1 MVKSARLQGPAREN
15 QRQRVDFLKLEGFL
29 SKNTREGVSD
39 DLNHRIADQ
48 RIGSDPAD
56 APVDASAQ
64 RALTGGD
71 GCQWLEGE
79 AGWPIWPNAR
89 GVGADW
95 RDLEAEHAGTNRYLR
110 IWAFGSGAN
119 GRDGAHEA

>member
-15 QRQRVDFLKLEGFL
+15 QRQWVDFLKLEGFL

-71 GCQWLEGE
+71 GCQ
-79 AGWPIWPNAR
+79 
-89 GVGADW
+89 
-95 RDLEAEHAGTNRYLR
+95 
-110 IWAFGSGAN
+110 
-119 GRDGAHEA
+119 